1 MNSWL
6 IHLEFNLKTEFQ
18 GLLADRIV
26 DGTKIGSI
34 ATLQGPYAA
43 GTLQGNLW
51 ASEEAGFPR
60 FQFRSKIT

>member
-34 ATLQGPYAA
+34 ATLQGPYKVTF
-43 GTLQGNLW
+43 GHLRKP
-51 ASEEAGFPR
+51 GFQDSNSGVR
-60 FQFRSKIT
+60 